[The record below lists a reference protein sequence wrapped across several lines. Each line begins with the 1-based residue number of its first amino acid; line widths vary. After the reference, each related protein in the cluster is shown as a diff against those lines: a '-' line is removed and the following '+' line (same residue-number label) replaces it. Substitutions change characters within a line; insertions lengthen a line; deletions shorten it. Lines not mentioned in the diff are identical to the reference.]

1 MFYINITVSVK
12 VIMGVTVLL
21 FNKGSILQYFII
33 FNTGIRLTITL
44 SNCDVW
50 LMNILVYFNKLKQ
63 HTCKKCTL

>member
-1 MFYINITVSVK
+1 MFYINITVSVN
-12 VIMGVTVLL
+12 VIMGVTLLL

-33 FNTGIRLTITL
+33 FNTGIRLTIIL

-63 HTCKKCTL
+63 YTCKKCTL